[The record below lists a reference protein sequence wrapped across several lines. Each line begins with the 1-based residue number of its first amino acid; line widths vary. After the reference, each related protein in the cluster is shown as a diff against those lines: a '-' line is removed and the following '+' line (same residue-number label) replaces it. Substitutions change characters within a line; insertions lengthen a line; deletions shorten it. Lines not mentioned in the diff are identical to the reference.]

1 MFYLDLFYRNGKVQ
15 ENLLELSFDEIDA
28 MKKKDLVSKIEEL
41 KGKLKFTIT
50 LKTFLIKYLTYQKIS
65 QNLWSR
71 MKNLV
76 ASL

>member
-1 MFYLDLFYRNGKVQ
+1 MDLFYRNGKVQ